1 MNVDGEIARLKSLE
15 NNLKEEEPEVEVK
28 AEKNKSSDGAEKMAE
43 NESERSSEESKK
55 RPPDSNIEDEAT
67 KKPKL
72 SQDENATVG
81 TSTSND
87 QQEVKDIQSI
97 LEEVGSK
104 LSTLVGDEV
113 AAKTTELIT
122 HWEKE
127 RTKIDNSTS
136 PTPPPPKGVDDDKKY
151 VTLPLVE
158 NKEDRKA
165 IHMLIKSDLLKQ
177 FVAADTVDKK
187 IRIWHIM
194 FETQMPNYGKFVKDE
209 RFKNNENNKKKKNKK
224 VEWPKD
230 RPKFLRFVL
239 YKENIDTGTA
249 AKDIGRIIRLP
260 PKGHRNNRGGSGQIG
275 YAGMK
280 DKRGV
285 TSQFCT
291 VYRKTPDE
299 LMTLNRDRGRDGNKH
314 GGGNSS
320 SKGKS
325 IMRVGHFSYV
335 NQDLQ
340 LG

>member
-1 MNVDGEIARLKSLE
+1 MCFSRLYLYLEVNVDGEIARLESLE
-15 NNLKEEEPEVEVK
+15 NNLKEVD
-28 AEKNKSSDGAEKMAE
+28 NKSTDGEKSAE
-43 NESERSSEESKK
+43 NESKNANDESKK
-55 RPPDSNIEDEAT
+55 RPSDTNLEDETT

-72 SQDENATVG
+72 SQENE
-81 TSTSND
+81 STSND
-87 QQEVKDIQSI
+87 HQEEKDIQSI
-97 LEEVGSK
+97 LEEVRSK
-104 LSTLVGDEV
+104 LSVLVGDEV
-113 AAKTTELIT
+113 AKKTTELIIF
-122 HWEKE
+122 WEKE
-127 RTKIDNSTS
+127 KTKIDSS
-136 PTPPPPKGVDDDKKY
+136 APPKGVDDDKKY

-194 FETQMPNYGKFVKDE
+194 FEKQMPNYGKFVKDE
-209 RFKNNENNKKKKNKK
+209 RFKNNDKRKKSNK
-224 VEWPKD
+224 VEWPQD
-230 RPKFLRFVL
+230 RPNFLRFVL

-291 VYRKTPDE
+291 VYRKTAEE
-299 LMTLNRDRGRDGNKH
+299 LMTLNRERGRDGNKY

-325 IMRVGHFSYV
+325 IMRVGHFKYV
-335 NQDLQ
+335 NQDLR